1 MLYLIN
7 KIKIYIYHFN
17 FINSFWSLYRL
28 MDYIIP
34 IFTYNAILYSLT
46 TISASITSTQNI
58 FKFITEHKE
67 SDYIIWQRQL
77 ETTDL
82 YNKLN
87 ITSALIKEIIRK
99 NIQDDADKVIQEL
112 SNPLIEITEQNDYS
126 LVELQKSIF
135 DFKIPEYI
143 KLSLLS
149 LIEVINKLNHILE
162 KIHDKI
168 IKHQKFFFKQLFT
181 INIHDDV
188 QHVISLTKLFNNR
201 LNLLFELLKVMKTL

>member
-7 KIKIYIYHFN
+7 KIKIYHFN

-168 IKHQKFFFKQLFT
+168 IKHQKFFLKQLFT